1 MISSPQYSIGNDHF
15 WQLSD
20 NKTWPLRRDI
30 AESLERFTSGELDA
44 NSFLDDLRDMGIEVD
59 CTADQ
64 LTLTSR

>member
-1 MISSPQYSIGNDHF
+1 MASAKNTPGDTDDDI
-15 WQLSD
+15 WQQH
-20 NKTWPLRRDI
+20 REI